1 VTFPPHVGLV
11 LSTAATCAT
20 LLATAAGAE
29 GQEGCEF
36 GPGTKLY
43 VQQTVPGSGVISHVT
58 APHFVCAD
66 GVEIWADS
74 AVAYSELGMSH
85 LMGSVRYLDRTRE
98 LRADT
103 ARYFSDQARLQA
115 SGHVFIRNEIDGSQV
130 ENGVLVYLRQAE
142 FREEESMTVTTGP
155 DGVRPRA
162 LVTSMASDSAAESGT
177 GQRPYAVVGDRIDL
191 QGDAYFRSIGNVEI
205 TRDSLFAY
213 GDSAEFDQTE
223 DRLVLVGSARIVS
236 RGSELVGRTITMTSP
251 GGDTSRI
258 HADKDAL
265 LIGEGVR
272 LTSPQ
277 IVVFLVDGALDRL
290 VATPLAR
297 AGAGA
302 EGQLEVAAERQPRA
316 TEPDSADLV
325 RPVAMLDDAELT
337 ADSID
342 ILAPGERVERVVAV
356 GTARSVSTARDS
368 LNVESL
374 PDVARS
380 DWLEGDTVIVTFR
393 SLADSAAETATEPRD
408 QEMESVA
415 AHGGASALYRLTPS
429 DTTARAG
436 VDPPALHYVVGDRI
450 TITMSGGDVDDLHVV
465 GQTRGVHL
473 EPLSPRAAGDTLAAD
488 TLARDTLVGDTV
500 PRDTLTGRDTVPG
513 AMTDT
518 EIRPDTRR
526 SHGSER
532 DRRRQSPLGTRPHE
546 GVPSATRGRRRG
558 HLGHPGRDR
567 RPARAERGGK
577 DDDLLH
583 DRRADSSLRRL
594 GAPRRRDHH
603 AHSDV
608 PSGPKGRGLS
618 RSGALDLPQALG
630 RGQRARHP
638 RDPRSPSSRGEAAT
652 RGAARRARAGRA
664 PQEQGLFSVGWRA
677 APAGDHARARPTP

>member
-1 VTFPPHVGLV
+1 
-11 LSTAATCAT
+11 
-20 LLATAAGAE
+20 
-29 GQEGCEF
+29 
-36 GPGTKLY
+36 
-43 VQQTVPGSGVISHVT
+43 
-58 APHFVCAD
+58 
-66 GVEIWADS
+66 
-74 AVAYSELGMSH
+74 
-85 LMGSVRYLDRTRE
+85 
-98 LRADT
+98 
-103 ARYFSDQARLQA
+103 
-115 SGHVFIRNEIDGSQV
+115 VFIRNEVDGSQV

-162 LVTSMASDSAAESGT
+162 LVTPMASDSVGEGGT

-236 RGSELVGRTITMTSP
+236 RGSELVGRTITMTAP

-258 HADKDAL
+258 HAHKDAL

-290 VATPLAR
+290 VATPLAG

-302 EGQLEVAAERQPRA
+302 EGQREVTAEGQRNVAAAGQREVAAGQAPGA
-316 TEPDSADLV
+316 AEPDSADLV

-393 SLADSAAETATEPRD
+393 SLADSAAETATED

-415 AHGGASALYRLTPS
+415 AHGRASALYRLTPS

-450 TITMSGGDVDDLHVV
+450 TITMAGGDVDDLHVV

-473 EPLSPRAAGDTLAAD
+473 EPLAPRAAPDTLVPDTLAPDTLAGDTLA
-488 TLARDTLVGDTV
+488 GDTV
-500 PRDTLTGRDTVPG
+500 PRDTVPRDTLARRDTLPEAV
-513 AMTDT
+513 TDPA
-518 EIRPDTRR
+518 EIPPHTRR

-532 DRRRQSPLGTRPHE
+532 DRGRESPLGTRPHE
-546 GVPSATRGRRRG
+546 GVPSATRGRRRR
-558 HLGHPGRDR
+558 HLGHPG
-567 RPARAERGGK
+567 
-577 DDDLLH
+577 
-583 DRRADSSLRRL
+583 
-594 GAPRRRDHH
+594 
-603 AHSDV
+603 
-608 PSGPKGRGLS
+608 
-618 RSGALDLPQALG
+618 
-630 RGQRARHP
+630 
-638 RDPRSPSSRGEAAT
+638 
-652 RGAARRARAGRA
+652 
-664 PQEQGLFSVGWRA
+664 
-677 APAGDHARARPTP
+677 

>member
-1 VTFPPHVGLV
+1 VTLPARVGLA

-20 LLATAAGAE
+20 LLATAAGAAA
-29 GQEGCEF
+29 QEGCEF

-74 AVAYSELGMSH
+74 AVAYSELGMSD

-115 SGHVFIRNEIDGSQV
+115 SGHVFIRNEVDGSQV

-162 LVTSMASDSAAESGT
+162 LVTPMASDSVGAGGT

-236 RGSELVGRTITMTSP
+236 RGSELVGRTITMTAP

-258 HADKDAL
+258 HAHEDAL
-265 LIGEGVR
+265 LVGEGVR

-297 AGAGA
+297 AGA
-302 EGQLEVAAERQPRA
+302 EGQREVPVEAQRDVAAGRA
-316 TEPDSADLV
+316 PGAAEPDSADLV

-356 GTARSVSTARDS
+356 GAARSVSTARDS

-374 PDVARS
+374 PDVASS

-415 AHGGASALYRLTPS
+415 AHGAARALYRLTPS

-450 TITMSGGDVDDLHVV
+450 TITMAGGDVDDLLVV

-473 EPLSPRAAGDTLAAD
+473 EPLAPRATGDTLATDTLAGDTLA
-488 TLARDTLVGDTV
+488 GDTV
-500 PRDTLTGRDTVPG
+500 PRDTVPRDTLARRDTLPEAV
-513 AMTDT
+513 TDPAD
-518 EIRPDTRR
+518 IPPHTRR

-532 DRRRQSPLGTRPHE
+532 DRGRESPLGTRPHE
-546 GVPSATRGRRRG
+546 GVPSATRGRRRR
-558 HLGHPGRDR
+558 HLGHPG
-567 RPARAERGGK
+567 
-577 DDDLLH
+577 
-583 DRRADSSLRRL
+583 
-594 GAPRRRDHH
+594 
-603 AHSDV
+603 
-608 PSGPKGRGLS
+608 
-618 RSGALDLPQALG
+618 
-630 RGQRARHP
+630 
-638 RDPRSPSSRGEAAT
+638 
-652 RGAARRARAGRA
+652 
-664 PQEQGLFSVGWRA
+664 
-677 APAGDHARARPTP
+677 

>member
-1 VTFPPHVGLV
+1 V
-11 LSTAATCAT
+11 
-20 LLATAAGAE
+20 
-29 GQEGCEF
+29 
-36 GPGTKLY
+36 
-43 VQQTVPGSGVISHVT
+43 
-58 APHFVCAD
+58 
-66 GVEIWADS
+66 
-74 AVAYSELGMSH
+74 
-85 LMGSVRYLDRTRE
+85 
-98 LRADT
+98 
-103 ARYFSDQARLQA
+103 
-115 SGHVFIRNEIDGSQV
+115 DGSQV

-162 LVTSMASDSAAESGT
+162 LVTQMASDSAAEGGT

-213 GDSAEFDQTE
+213 GDSVEFDQTE

-236 RGSELVGRTITMTSP
+236 RGSELVGRTITMTEP

-297 AGAGA
+297 AGA
-302 EGQLEVAAERQPRA
+302 EGQREVAAGRPPGTA
-316 TEPDSADLV
+316 EPDSADLV
-325 RPVAMLDDAELT
+325 RPVATLDDAELT

-342 ILAPGERVERVVAV
+342 ILAPGERVERVVAI

-393 SLADSAAETATEPRD
+393 SLADSAAETATED

-415 AHGGASALYRLTPS
+415 AHGRASALYRLTPS

-450 TITMSGGDVDDLHVV
+450 TITMAGGDVDDLHVV

-473 EPLSPRAAGDTLAAD
+473 EPLAPRAAPDTLVPDTLAGD
-488 TLARDTLVGDTV
+488 TRAGDTV
-500 PRDTLTGRDTVPG
+500 PRDTLTGRDTVPQ

-532 DRRRQSPLGTRPHE
+532 DRRRESPLGTRPHE
-546 GVPSATRGRRRG
+546 GVPSATRGRRRR
-558 HLGHPGRDR
+558 HLGHPG
-567 RPARAERGGK
+567 
-577 DDDLLH
+577 
-583 DRRADSSLRRL
+583 
-594 GAPRRRDHH
+594 
-603 AHSDV
+603 
-608 PSGPKGRGLS
+608 
-618 RSGALDLPQALG
+618 
-630 RGQRARHP
+630 
-638 RDPRSPSSRGEAAT
+638 
-652 RGAARRARAGRA
+652 
-664 PQEQGLFSVGWRA
+664 
-677 APAGDHARARPTP
+677 